1 MFREGAPTRW
11 EGRQVGVREGGGF
24 ESWGAKSWFLG
35 WGIFAI
41 SPLSIVRLFGIVG
54 GVGNEWPIQEPFT
67 VDGMGVTVMHPL
79 PCAHRVGIR

>member
-54 GVGNEWPIQEPFT
+54 GVGNECRHLIEG
-67 VDGMGVTVMHPL
+67 VSNEGM
-79 PCAHRVGIR
+79 HR